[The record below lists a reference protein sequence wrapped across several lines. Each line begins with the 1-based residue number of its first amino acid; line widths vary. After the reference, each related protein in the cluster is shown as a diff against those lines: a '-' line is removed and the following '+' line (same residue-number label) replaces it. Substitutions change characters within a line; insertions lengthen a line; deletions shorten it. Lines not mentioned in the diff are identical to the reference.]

1 MKDMKRRALRVLSK
15 PGLVLAYAATAC
27 MVTGPPAAVQA
38 QEYLETGR
46 ANVAIVRNPFMAS
59 ESILAEG
66 LVDSLT
72 ALGATIGLHETFDLT
87 EEDQAYSGWAREALV
102 SRHLADLIS
111 ANGKNE
117 YFTVALLGSC
127 SDLPGVLSGLQ
138 NMGPGQEEQVYHLAA
153 NIPHRVGLIYLDA
166 HADVNTPETTLSGM
180 YGGMDVA
187 LATGLYNDN
196 NRLITGL
203 DPPLPPSYVLLAD
216 VRDTDPR
223 EQELIDRM
231 GFEVLSTT
239 DIKTLSEN
247 VTATM
252 DRLSSLTDVIYVH
265 IDMDVLA
272 PEEVRGHGLTAPKGP
287 TSYELAAYLETV
299 FTYPKATAIGIAS
312 TPYGDRDPQHIS
324 RQAAVRL
331 IQGAIR
337 GVNKRK

>member
-1 MKDMKRRALRVLSK
+1 MTAMNKTTRILFSLFI
-15 PGLVLAYAATAC
+15 VLAAT
-27 MVTGPPAAVQA
+27 VEA
-38 QEYLETGR
+38 QEYRETGNV
-46 ANVAIVRNPFMAS
+46 NVAIVRNPFMAS
-59 ESILAEG
+59 SSIMAEG

-72 ALGATIGLHETFDLT
+72 ALGATIGLNQSFDLT
-87 EEDQAYSGWAREALV
+87 EAERAYSGWAQEALV

-117 YFTVALLGSC
+117 FFTVALLGSC

-153 NIPHRVGLIYLDA
+153 TIPHRVGLIYFDA

-187 LATGLYNDN
+187 LAAGLYNDN

-223 EQELIDRM
+223 EQELIDRLH
-231 GFEVLSTT
+231 FEAISTD
-239 DIKTLSEN
+239 DIRTISDN
-247 VTATM
+247 VRRQM

-272 PEEVRGHGLTAPKGP
+272 PEEVSGHGLTAPDGP
-287 TSYELAAYLETV
+287 TSQELADCLEMI

-312 TPYGDRDPQHIS
+312 TPYGPRDPDHLS

-331 IQGAIR
+331 IQGAIK
-337 GVNKRK
+337 GVNKRE

>member
-1 MKDMKRRALRVLSK
+1 MNNSMKKTSWLLGCLLLALPQVS
-15 PGLVLAYAATAC
+15 
-27 MVTGPPAAVQA
+27 QA
-38 QEYLETGR
+38 QEYLEGEGVD
-46 ANVAIVRNPFMAS
+46 VAIVRNPFMAS
-59 ESILAEG
+59 ASIMAEG
-66 LVDSLT
+66 LTDSLT
-72 ALGATIGLHETFDLT
+72 ALGATIGLNQSFVLT
-87 EEDQAYSGWAREALV
+87 DEERAYSGWAREALV

-117 YFTVALLGSC
+117 FFTVALLGSC

-138 NMGPGQEEQVYHLAA
+138 NMGPGKEEQVYHLAA
-153 NIPHRVGLIYLDA
+153 TIPHRVGLIYFDA

-187 LATGLYNDN
+187 LAAGLYNEN

-203 DPPLPPSYVLLAD
+203 DPPLPPSYILLAD

-223 EQELIDRM
+223 EQELIDRLQI
-231 GFEVLSTT
+231 ESISTD
-239 DIKTLSEN
+239 DIRTLSEN
-247 VTATM
+247 VRAQM
-252 DRLSSLTDVIYVH
+252 ERLSRLTDVIYVH

-272 PEEVRGHGLTAPKGP
+272 PDEVQGHGLTAPDGP
-287 TSYELAAYLETV
+287 TSRELADCLELI

-312 TPYGDRDPQHIS
+312 TPYGPRDPDHLS

-337 GVNKRK
+337 GVNMRVQDRQ

>member
-1 MKDMKRRALRVLSK
+1 MTHIMKKVPWLFV
-15 PGLVLAYAATAC
+15 GLLLTA
-27 MVTGPPAAVQA
+27 PQLLEAQA
-38 QEYLETGR
+38 YLESGGVR
-46 ANVAIVRNPFMAS
+46 VAIVRNPFMAS
-59 ESILAEG
+59 ASIMAEG
-66 LVDSLT
+66 LVDSLH
-72 ALGATIGLHETFDLT
+72 ALGATVGQNQTFELT
-87 EEDQAYSGWAREALV
+87 EAERAYTGWAREALV

-117 YFTVALLGSC
+117 YLTVALLGSC

-187 LATGLYNDN
+187 LAAGLYNEN

-203 DPPLPPSYVLLAD
+203 DPPLPPSYILLGD

-223 EQELIDRM
+223 EQELIDRL
-231 GFEVLSTT
+231 GIQSLSTD
-239 DIKTLSEN
+239 DIRTLSEN
-247 VTATM
+247 VRAQM
-252 DRLSSLTDVIYVH
+252 ERLSSLVDVIYVH

-272 PEEVRGHGLTAPKGP
+272 PDEVRGHGLTAPDGP
-287 TSYELAAYLETV
+287 TSRELADCLELI

-312 TPYGDRDPQHIS
+312 TPYGPRDPDHLS
-324 RQAAVRL
+324 RQAAIRL

-337 GVNKRK
+337 GVKRRQ

>member
-1 MKDMKRRALRVLSK
+1 MTTMLKKTPFILL
-15 PGLVLAYAATAC
+15 GLFLGLPHLTS
-27 MVTGPPAAVQA
+27 A
-38 QEYLETGR
+38 QQYLESGR
-46 ANVAIVRNPFMAS
+46 AKVAIVRNPFMAS

-66 LVDSLT
+66 LVDSIS
-72 ALGATIGLHETFDLT
+72 AMGATVGLNQTFDLT
-87 EEDQAYSGWAREALV
+87 EEEGAYSGWAQEALV

-111 ANGKNE
+111 VNGRNE
-117 YFTVALLGSC
+117 YLTVALLGSC

-153 NIPHRVGLIYLDA
+153 NIPHRVGLIYFDA

-187 LATGLYNDN
+187 LSAGFYNDN

-203 DPPLPPSYVLLAD
+203 DPALPPNYILLAD

-223 EQELIDRM
+223 EKDLIERYN
-231 GFEVLSTT
+231 FQILSTD
-239 DIKTLSEN
+239 DIRTLSQN
-247 VTATM
+247 VHAQM
-252 DRLSSLTDVIYVH
+252 ERLSRLTDVIYVH

-272 PEEVRGHGLTAPKGP
+272 PEEVRGHGLTAPDGP
-287 TSYELAAYLETV
+287 TSQELADCLELI

-312 TPYGDRDPQHIS
+312 TPYGPRDPDHVS

-331 IQGAIR
+331 VQGALK
-337 GVNKRK
+337 GVNKRN